1 MKALILGGTG
11 LVGKQVIHFLLD
23 DDLYSKVI
31 AVGRRPIGI
40 EHPKLIEKIIDF
52 DHIQKEVLDENIDHV
67 FLCLGTTMAK
77 AGSKAEFY
85 KIDYTYTIEA
95 AKWAQRYGAKKA
107 VLVSAIGASTQSWF
121 YYSKV
126 KGQVE
131 EDLMS
136 LNFESTIIVRP
147 SLLLGNRSEYRKG
160 EVMAERLS
168 QYMGF
173 IYSGPMSKY
182 KPVKAVDVAKKMI
195 ETAKISTNK
204 IEYIE
209 SQNI

>member
-1 MKALILGGTG
+1 MKALVLGGTG
-11 LVGKQVIHFLLD
+11 LVGKEVVRILLAD
-23 DDLYSKVI
+23 DEYTEVI
-31 AVGRRPIGI
+31 AVGRRSMGI
-40 EHPKLIEKIIDF
+40 EHPKLSEKIIDF
-52 DHIQKEVLDENIDHV
+52 EHIQKEVLDKNIDHV

-85 KIDYTYTIEA
+85 KIDYTYTLEA

-107 VLVSAIGASTQSWF
+107 ALVSAIGASTQSWF

-131 EDLMS
+131 KDLIA
-136 LNFESTIIVRP
+136 LNFESTIIIRP
-147 SLLLGNRSEYRKG
+147 SLLLGNRSEYRRG

-182 KPVKAVDVAKKMI
+182 QPVKALDVAKRMI
-195 ETAKISTNK
+195 ENVKHSNNK

>member
-11 LVGKQVIHFLLD
+11 LVGKQVIHFLLQD
-23 DDLYSKVI
+23 NLYSKVI

-40 EHPKLIEKIIDF
+40 KHPKLIEKIIDF

-85 KIDYTYTIEA
+85 KIDYTYTIEG
-95 AKWAQRYGAKKA
+95 AKWSQRYGAKKA

-136 LNFESTIIVRP
+136 LNFDSTIIVRP